1 MKSLREGIVNSL
13 SRVVTGKKR
22 TRTILTPVLG
32 SFFLLIVLA
41 AIFLSFHLDCF
52 FGFPEFISQSC
63 GIAVSLPFLILG
75 TSMWIWCVW
84 KFLKMKGSP
93 VPINPPP
100 QLITDGPYAY
110 SRNPMM
116 TGVFTLLL
124 GIGILFRSV
133 SLVFIITPI
142 FIFISILEFEYIEEP
157 ELEKRFGEEYS
168 AYKKKT
174 PRIIPKFLK

>member
-1 MKSLREGIVNSL
+1 
-13 SRVVTGKKR
+13 
-22 TRTILTPVLG
+22 
-32 SFFLLIVLA
+32 
-41 AIFLSFHLDCF
+41 
-52 FGFPEFISQSC
+52 
-63 GIAVSLPFLILG
+63 
-75 TSMWIWCVW
+75 
-84 KFLKMKGSP
+84 
-93 VPINPPP
+93 
-100 QLITDGPYAY
+100 
-110 SRNPMM
+110 MM

-142 FIFISILEFEYIEEP
+142 FIFISILEFKYIEEP